1 MCERKLQ
8 ADTTTQNALVTATG
22 RAVQWRSALFE
33 VRKFRRWSVEP
44 DVITRN
50 SAAAVLRQHW
60 RWGHLFLHQISKDSR
75 DLLTYNTTLSGSGPG
90 AIWRLSFAVLDE
102 LFCDGLLADPFSFSA
117 NNACEAN
124 GEWQQTQYLLQRLPT
139 TQIRMNVVA
148 FNSTVSTL
156 DKSSEWQSAQFL
168 LYVLRSKLTQA
179 ETTTFNAATSACQK
193 SGKWQNAQAML
204 AELRARDIPSDVITY
219 SSVISATEEGSQWRQ
234 VQSLMCEVQDVSY
247 YANLVVYNAA
257 ISACARAGRTRLA
270 ISFYQNLQK
279 EQLEAD
285 AITYESLLSALHQ
298 GAQFQSILYFLQVVS
313 NDNMLQLQAFTAA
326 QGKQVL
332 YAAMGL
338 MCFGS

>member
-1 MCERKLQ
+1 
-8 ADTTTQNALVTATG
+8 
-22 RAVQWRSALFE
+22 
-33 VRKFRRWSVEP
+33 
-44 DVITRN
+44 
-50 SAAAVLRQHW
+50 
-60 RWGHLFLHQISKDSR
+60 
-75 DLLTYNTTLSGSGPG
+75 
-90 AIWRLSFAVLDE
+90 
-102 LFCDGLLADPFSFSA
+102 
-117 NNACEAN
+117 
-124 GEWQQTQYLLQRLPT
+124 
-139 TQIRMNVVA
+139 
-148 FNSTVSTL
+148 
-156 DKSSEWQSAQFL
+156 
-168 LYVLRSKLTQA
+168 
-179 ETTTFNAATSACQK
+179 
-193 SGKWQNAQAML
+193 ML

-326 QGKQVL
+326 QGKRVL